1 MSVARIL
8 IAEHDREVSS
18 SLARRLHDSG
28 FATCIADNSDDAQK
42 LGLTETFDLLILDLG
57 LPEQDGFTSSRSSV
71 REARGRP

>member
-1 MSVARIL
+1 M
-8 IAEHDREVSS
+8 
-18 SLARRLHDSG
+18 SG

-71 REARGRP
+71 REARGCP